1 MAFYSDRRENIDKSK
16 KITVKT
22 AWSEW
27 KIRRNFMENRITLKR
42 PREKWENR
50 ENLLNKN
57 LKSNIRA
64 IST

>member
-42 PREKWENR
+42 PREKLENR